1 VNEEKRGKVSEGEVK
16 FFASPSERRKIPLK
30 KAVGCPFFV
39 PFLLVQKRDKADSRI
54 L

>member
-1 VNEEKRGKVSEGEVK
+1 MNEEKRGKVSKGEAK

-39 PFLLVQKRDKADSRI
+39 PFLDKQKRDT
-54 L
+54 